1 MHLTWSPVP
10 QVPNRLV
17 RELVWPRAGA
27 MCV

>member
-10 QVPNRLV
+10 QVLNRLV
-17 RELVWPRAGA
+17 REMACPRAGA